1 MDVFI
6 YYIGLKGVPTM
17 EYYRLQMLQWKQA
30 NDYVLT
36 REEELLLI
44 ELNRKAIDLLDDW
57 VNANY

>member
-1 MDVFI
+1 MRSFIILDKRCSNKMD
-6 YYIGLKGVPTM
+6 L
-17 EYYRLQMLQWKQA
+17 YRLQELQWKQD
-30 NDYVLT
+30 NDYPLT

>member
-17 EYYRLQMLQWKQA
+17 EYYRLQELKWKQD
-30 NDYVLT
+30 NDYPLT

>member
-17 EYYRLQMLQWKQA
+17 NNDCLQELQWKQD
-30 NDYVLT
+30 NDYPLT

-44 ELNRKAIDLLDDW
+44 ELKDSH
-57 VNANY
+57 